1 MTIRT
6 GEKYTVETIQDF
18 TDRLDAD
25 LIEIA
30 EACIGEGD
38 ATEDLLLTSAR
49 ENGDMIDEE
58 AIDTPDDGEPGI
70 EDIHEDM
77 LYEVLYNEYWP
88 QAIIHTLEARDAEYT
103 HTRESHANVHHI
115 IKLHPV
121 APPA

>member
-6 GEKYTVETIQDF
+6 GEEYIVETIQDF
-18 TDRLDAD
+18 IDRLDAD

-30 EACIGEGD
+30 EACIDEGD
-38 ATEDLLLTSAR
+38 ATEALLLTSAR

-70 EDIHEDM
+70 EDIHDEM
-77 LYEVLYNEYWP
+77 LYEIIYNEYWP

-103 HTRESHANVHHI
+103 HTRESHGNVHYI
-115 IKLHPV
+115 LKLNPV
-121 APPA
+121 ETPA